1 LENEVQ
7 FVAQNG
13 GHGWTTYW
21 NIGESDIIINLRGM
35 NKVDV
40 NLKEGYA
47 SIEGGALIHEVI
59 DAAYAAKALVGM
71 YIHAMFWCLS

>member
-1 LENEVQ
+1 LENEVH

-35 NKVDV
+35 NNVDV
-40 NLKEGYA
+40 NLNEGYA

-59 DAAYAAKALVGM
+59 EATYAEKAHVGM
-71 YIHAMFWCLS
+71 YIYAKFWC